1 MSVVGNLE
9 DLSFPDILQV
19 VHLSRQSG
27 TLILTAP
34 DGERRV
40 RFRQGLVCDAR
51 LGPQH
56 PSLGDLLIERG
67 LVPPASLGPA
77 RARQAET
84 GETLAVALV
93 ALGALAQESIEKVVR
108 EELRTLV
115 RSFVTMQEGEFRFE
129 VDEDAPPPEETPVP
143 DGLKPETILADL
155 PDTAPP
161 RFAAGESAS
170 PEGVDPAMLN
180 RPVPRRVLLVS
191 ERSALTLSLR
201 EELEQVSFEVETA
214 SDVRTGI
221 DRARMLAQQGVAF
234 LLVGDLVLPD
244 STRTG
249 WGGGIELL
257 RTVRATMPDLVA
269 IVIGD
274 TRHPSAATAA
284 RAAGATGYL
293 TFPDLSQTPY
303 DEISMR
309 IHDFCAQ
316 VGATLSL
323 AEQVTQVDWSAGP
336 GTIRVADPLSLLRGL
351 IGELNA
357 SEAGDVSLLVLRLAA
372 EYFERSALFGLI
384 ESRAVCRGAFGDP
397 FDRQMRG
404 AIFGIEPGTMFGR
417 VIESRLTLLAP
428 IPDDELHQ
436 PLRDRL
442 GDRTPRQVA
451 LLPIIGAG
459 TVHGLLYGD
468 NIESGRSFEDLRPLE
483 IFLSQAGLSLQNALL
498 RRRIERLTTG
508 DAAADAEA
516 PGTGEIAA

>member
-27 TLILTAP
+27 TLILSAP

-40 RFRQGLVCDAR
+40 RFRQGLVCDAS

-67 LVPPASLGPA
+67 LVSPASIAPA
-77 RARQAET
+77 RARQEST
-84 GETLAVALV
+84 GESLAGALV
-93 ALGALAQESIEKVVR
+93 ALGALSQDSVEKVVR

-129 VDEDAPPPEETPVP
+129 VDEDAPPPEETPLP
-143 DGLKPETILADL
+143 DGLKPDSILADL
-155 PDTAPP
+155 PNATPP
-161 RFAAGESAS
+161 QFAAA
-170 PEGVDPAMLN
+170 PIDPTQ
-180 RPVPRRVLLVS
+180 RVPRRVLIVS
-191 ERSALTLSLR
+191 ERSALTMALR
-201 EELEQVSFEVETA
+201 EELEQVSFEVETV
-214 SDVRTGI
+214 SDVRSGI
-221 DRARMLAQQGVAF
+221 DRARMLKQQGVEF

-249 WGGGIELL
+249 WGGGIELV
-257 RTVRATMPDLVA
+257 RTLRATMPELVA
-269 IVIGD
+269 ILIGES
-274 TRHPSAATAA
+274 RHPSSAAAA

-293 TFPDLSQTPY
+293 TFPDLAQAAY

-309 IHDFCAQ
+309 IHDFCSQ

-323 AEQVTQVDWSAGP
+323 AEQVAQVDWSAAP

-372 EYFERSALFGLI
+372 EYFERGALFGLI
-384 ESRAVCRGAFGDP
+384 DGRAVCRGAFGDP
-397 FDRQMRG
+397 FDRRMRG
-404 AIFGIEPGTMFGR
+404 AVLGVGAGTLFER
-417 VIESRLTLLAP
+417 AVATRLTLVSA
-428 IPDDELHQ
+428 IPEDEAHL
-436 PLRDRL
+436 PLRERL
-442 GDRTPRQVA
+442 GETTPQKVA
-451 LLPIIGAG
+451 VLPIIGAG
-459 TVHGLLYGD
+459 TVYGLLYGD
-468 NIESGRSFEDLRPLE
+468 NAFSGRAFEDMRPLE

-498 RRRIERLTTG
+498 RRRIESLTTG
-508 DAAADAEA
+508 EAAA
-516 PGTGEIAA
+516 